1 MKKKWLFLLSLL
13 LLQFVA
19 LSQKMITLD
28 EFITFSEYKT
38 NVDFIS
44 FNKKYNYA
52 LYESNLAKAYIY
64 DDLGFVK
71 DTKLKKFNKLKNGDS
86 LLYNRIFKISRS
98 RKRSRVDMNNL
109 SFFKKRDTLLIQF
122 STTSHV
128 VGSGYF
134 DQMNIE
140 SQNQGFETLS
150 TDTVYYERY
159 TTISHECRK
168 GDYYLKCSFIKKTED
183 PSVPSEEIKFKI
195 DFIKMK
201 EKRK

>member
-71 DTKLKKFNKLKNGDS
+71 ETKLKKFNKLKNGDS
-86 LLYNRIFKISRS
+86 LLFNRSFKINGSGKKIRA
-98 RKRSRVDMNNL
+98 KYNHL
-109 SFFKKRDTLLIQF
+109 SFFKKRDTLLIEF
-122 STTSHV
+122 STTSEV
-128 VGSGYF
+128 ADYDYF
-134 DQMNIE
+134 DQLYQE
-140 SQNQGFETLS
+140 SQNQGFKTIS
-150 TDTVYYERY
+150 TDTLYNERGM
-159 TTISHECRK
+159 TINYECRK
-168 GDYYLKCSFIKKTED
+168 GDYYLKCNFIKKTED
-183 PSVPSEEIKFKI
+183 NSPRSEEIKFKI

-201 EKRK
+201 DK